1 MTSPTTS
8 SRINAGLTV
17 LRVVIGGIV
26 AAHGAQKLFVYGLD
40 GVTRAFTH
48 MAVPLPG
55 LVGPAV
61 AFLEFFGGL
70 ALLAGLLTRPLAV
83 ILAVDMLCAILIV
96 HLKNGFFLP
105 GGVEFVL
112 VLFGGALAL
121 AFAGAGDYSLDRILA
136 ERRGRR

>member
-1 MTSPTTS
+1 MTTAAIP
-8 SRINAGLTV
+8 SRINAALTV

-40 GVTRAFTH
+40 GVIRAFTR
-48 MAVPLPG
+48 MGVPLPG

-61 AFLEFFGGL
+61 ALLEFFGGL
-70 ALLAGLLTRPLAV
+70 ALVAGLLTRPLAV

-112 VLFGGALAL
+112 ALFGGGLAL

-136 ERRGRR
+136 ERRGGR

>member
-1 MTSPTTS
+1 
-8 SRINAGLTV
+8 
-17 LRVVIGGIV
+17 
-26 AAHGAQKLFVYGLD
+26 
-40 GVTRAFTH
+40 
-48 MAVPLPG
+48 
-55 LVGPAV
+55 
-61 AFLEFFGGL
+61 
-70 ALLAGLLTRPLAV
+70 
-83 ILAVDMLCAILIV
+83 MLCAILIV